1 MQDYAS
7 DYNEVLNLTNI
18 TSNFPVFC
26 LIAQIFSKEGRNQ
39 ASSRERL
46 DMHKQASEKP
56 RKKILLRKGEADVGF
71 ALGFGKSSLG
81 VHCVFVLLLHW
92 SARNF
97 CSTSWDWFIVL

>member
-1 MQDYAS
+1 M
-7 DYNEVLNLTNI
+7 
-18 TSNFPVFC
+18 
-26 LIAQIFSKEGRNQ
+26 IAQIFSKNGWNQ
-39 ASSRERL
+39 ASFRERL
-46 DMHKQASEKP
+46 DMHTQASEKP

>member
-1 MQDYAS
+1 M
-7 DYNEVLNLTNI
+7 
-18 TSNFPVFC
+18 
-26 LIAQIFSKEGRNQ
+26 IAQIFSKKGLNQ

-46 DMHKQASEKP
+46 DMHTQASEKP

-97 CSTSWDWFIVL
+97 CSTPWNWFIVYLKLLKGDVVQGQLPNMVIIGTHF